1 VTRINGDKPHV
12 VRGSGVSADD
22 HRFAP
27 GEKVANRYRIVD
39 MIGAGAIGEVYEAYD
54 EALAEPIALK
64 TLKPHV
70 ASDGVTVERFR
81 RELLL
86 ARRVTHSNVCRV
98 YDLGRHDLREGVV
111 VTFLTMELLRGI
123 SLADHIK
130 RVGRAM
136 TVGEALPLVT
146 QMAAGLDAAH
156 AAGVIHRDFKPGN
169 LVLVPEAAGDSPAVV
184 TAGYRVVTTDFGL
197 ARRNRLDEEALTN
210 TGEALGTPLYMAPEQ
225 VAAGEQ
231 PITPATDIYALGI
244 VMYELVTGQLPFKGN
259 SITVMAL
266 KRIREAPPSP
276 RTVVPDLDARWEAA
290 ILRCLERDPA
300 RRFQRASQV
309 IEALTGESPDGLP
322 PPDDAAETPSGR
334 VKLGALLRRALGK
347 RRE

>member
-1 VTRINGDKPHV
+1 M
-12 VRGSGVSADD
+12 SADD

-54 EALAEPIALK
+54 EALAEPVALK
-64 TLKPHV
+64 TLKLQV

-86 ARRVTHSNVCRV
+86 ARRVTHNNVCRV
-98 YDLGRHDLREGVV
+98 YDLGRHDLRDGVV
-111 VTFLTMELLRGI
+111 VTFLTMELLRGA

-130 RVGRAM
+130 RLGRAM
-136 TVGEALPLVT
+136 TIDEALPLVA

-156 AAGVIHRDFKPGN
+156 GAGVIHRDFKPGN
-169 LVLVPEAAGDSPAVV
+169 LVLVPDGVAGVAAGF
-184 TAGYRVVTTDFGL
+184 RVVTTDFGL

-244 VMYELVTGQLPFKGN
+244 VIYELLTGQLPFKGN

-300 RRFQRASQV
+300 RRFQRAS
-309 IEALTGESPDGLP
+309 ELMAALTGGDPDGAPL
-322 PPDDAAETPSGR
+322 PDDATETPSGR
-334 VKLGALLRRALGK
+334 VKLGRLLRRVVSRKPRG
-347 RRE
+347 